1 MRRFLQLHVLTNYPP
16 ANLNR
21 DDTGRPKTALMGDA
35 QRLRVSSQSLKRAW
49 RTSSVFK
56 DLLPDADRLIGSRTK
71 RIGLEWVYKQLV
83 EKGVDDQ
90 TARAWTKDIQR
101 TYGEPETSDTE
112 PDAELLNGQL
122 VHVSPFEHERLTH
135 FVNALAEY
143 LLQAK
148 QDDAVIAVE
157 AAIRKRDKASDKKKA
172 NAALVKELASHLL
185 VKEGTAVDIALFGRM
200 LAAVPTYNFEA
211 AVQVAHAVTV
221 HKAAVEDDYFSA
233 VDDLNRDDKG
243 AGHIGERGFGAG
255 LYYQY
260 VCVNREL
267 LAKNLGGDNAAL
279 AGQAIAA
286 LMHAITKVSPTG
298 MQNSHGSRA
307 FASYVLGE
315 KGNEQPRSLVQAFLK
330 PVKPRDDDGD
340 MLALAVAALER
351 RCGNFDKVYGACA
364 SQRQRMD
371 VENPER
377 VVKPDDPLGPVGSLA
392 DLVGFAQAD

>member
-1 MRRFLQLHVLTNYPP
+1 MRRFLQLHILTNYPP

-49 RTSSVFK
+49 RTSEVFK
-56 DLLPDADRLIGSRTK
+56 SALTRGEVPKAPAAVLWEDEPHAHLGTRTK
-71 RIGLEWVYKQLV
+71 EVGVQVYKAFAARGIADKDAKAWAAGIAQQFGKLQKEKKDAPLNELRIEQLCHLSP
-83 EKGVDDQ
+83 EERAAVDALVVSCATRKSAPTGD
-90 TARAWTKDIQR
+90 
-101 TYGEPETSDTE
+101 
-112 PDAELLNGQL
+112 ELL
-122 VHVSPFEHERLTH
+122 
-135 FVNALAEY
+135 
-143 LLQAK
+143 LLRQP
-148 QDDAVIAVE
+148 Q
-157 AAIRKRDKASDKKKA
+157 S
-172 NAALVKELASHLL
+172 
-185 VKEGTAVDIALFGRM
+185 AVDIAMFGRM
-200 LAAVPTYNFEA
+200 LADSPGHNVEA

-255 LYYQY
+255 LFYQY

-286 LMHAITKVSPTG
+286 LVNAITKVSPTG

-315 KGNEQPRSLVQAFLK
+315 KGDEQPRSLVQAFLK
-330 PVKPRDDDGD
+330 PVRPRDDEGD

-351 RCGNFDKVYGACA
+351 RCSNFDKVYGACA
-364 SQRQRMD
+364 SQRQRID
-371 VENPER
+371 VEDADR
-377 VVKPDDPLGPVGSLA
+377 AVKPGDPLGPIGSLA
-392 DLVGFAQAD
+392 DLVAFAQAD